1 MYTTN
6 LKIDDVINAL
16 ATLIDLF
23 VEGAE
28 VIRAQVNRTSMPQ
41 GNFVVLTELFSVD
54 LSIPRED
61 FDSLSD
67 SIDLTGPTRIDV
79 QIDFYGENCGDYC
92 KAVQTAFRTPF
103 AYNNFPNNIKPLY
116 TSDGIQAPLING
128 QQQWQSR
135 WTLTVSLQYNPVV
148 EIPQDSATA
157 LDVGL
162 QVLF

>member
-6 LKIDDVINAL
+6 TKIDDVIDAL
-16 ATLIDLF
+16 ATFIDLF
-23 VEGAE
+23 VEGAK
-28 VIRAQVNRTSMPQ
+28 VIRAQVNRTPMPQ

-54 LSIPRED
+54 LSIPREN
-61 FDSLSD
+61 FDSVNNA
-67 SIDLTGPTRIDV
+67 IDLTGPTRIDV

-92 KAVQTAFRTPF
+92 KAVQAAFRTPF
-103 AYNNFPNNIKPLY
+103 AYNNFPINVKPLY

-135 WTLTVSLQYNPVV
+135 WTLTVSLQYNPVI

-157 LDVGL
+157 LDIGL